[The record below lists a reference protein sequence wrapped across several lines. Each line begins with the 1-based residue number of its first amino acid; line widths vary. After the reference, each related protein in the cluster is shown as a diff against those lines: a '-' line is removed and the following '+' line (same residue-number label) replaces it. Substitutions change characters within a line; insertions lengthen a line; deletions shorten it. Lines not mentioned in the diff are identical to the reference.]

1 MSCHSLERPC
11 GDEPNPESTES
22 PLLEP
27 VSPSNT
33 IMSSR
38 ASSDRNRIPNAS
50 NLPKRYNLENYQK
63 DDQEEMIKKAG
74 KNVSRTTVWRKNK
87 EKSTKSVP
95 EKEGTGNSTSSRA
108 TTARKVDAVR
118 IHRGNPPYPQISRP
132 STSRETDGEDV
143 HPDSVDHTQSL
154 QESVPGATNEND
166 ASPCL
171 MEVDETISHGG
182 TSDDD
187 TSQNSPINP
196 EKSSSESS
204 TSSQSYQGSLQSG
217 NGSDTDALSDI
228 TTDGNDFRQFEDQIF
243 GDEMYHKVMFE
254 SSGITVGDVIL
265 MIKACSLRFA
275 IPREGQL
282 RMGEMMKVCAGPEF
296 ETLSLSEYFMD
307 KYVPTNNDQL
317 DYHYYRTSCSKAV
330 VYSTNAQK
338 KIPTE
343 TFRCPEESCQS
354 PNLVSVKSQNYFTS
368 VSMEYQIKRI
378 LSNEIL
384 LNDIIRNIESR
395 KNPSQID
402 GSSFKDVHD
411 GSLNKQM
418 MIQHRDETTTI
429 LSGNANADGAPFN
442 NNGVM
447 HGWPSQMLLNDLSP
461 KLRWRN
467 IILTG
472 MLMTVTKEPSI
483 EVLNLYMKKT
493 LLDQLKRLNGERITV
508 TVNNKSYTF
517 CFKILNFN
525 LDTPAR
531 AMFQNRMLYSA
542 LYGCSWC
549 YQIGIWISGSTRF
562 PASHESPPRTHES
575 HVRDVRHLEEMLE
588 GNPRL
593 RTLKKKK
600 HVRGAKGVAQYVVA
614 DLKDPNCPVRLMPRE
629 WAEVESRLL
638 LIKPTQDIHR
648 LPREGQLTAGAK
660 MKASEARAW
669 ILCYALPCSK
679 GTLNEEAFSHYSLL
693 TKTLY
698 TYLKDE
704 IKSGEV
710 DEGEKDAMT
719 FIRDYEKIY
728 KKYPTFNIHS
738 WKHAAESIRRSGP
751 PALNSAFPFESN
763 IYFLKLLVS
772 GPKDM
777 NKQISKKYLQLTYFR
792 TGCTQHPD
800 MSPEARM
807 FCEDL
812 FVHKLA
818 KTAVR
823 DDVSGVVYFQNKG
836 DEDVQGLGH
845 VTHMRKV
852 IRWDESQT
860 NLVRIELIERK
871 TLFVDVGVAQYVCTL
886 PNHIEVQ

>member
-1 MSCHSLERPC
+1 
-11 GDEPNPESTES
+11 
-22 PLLEP
+22 
-27 VSPSNT
+27 
-33 IMSSR
+33 MSSR

-50 NLPKRYNLENYQK
+50 NLPKRYNLENYQE

-95 EKEGTGNSTSSRA
+95 EKEGTGNLTSSRA
-108 TTARKVDAVR
+108 TTARKVDAGR

-132 STSRETDGEDV
+132 STSRETDGEEV

-154 QESVPGATNEND
+154 QESVPGETNEND

-171 MEVDETISHGG
+171 MEVDETIPHGG

-196 EKSSSESS
+196 EKSS
-204 TSSQSYQGSLQSG
+204 
-217 NGSDTDALSDI
+217 NI

-275 IPREGQL
+275 ISREGQL

-317 DYHYYRTSCSKAV
+317 DYHYYCTSCSKAV

-368 VSMEYQIKRI
+368 VSMEYRIKRI

-384 LNDIIRNIESR
+384 LNDIIRNIETR

-402 GSSFKDVHD
+402 GSSFKDIHD

-429 LSGNANADGAPFN
+429 LSGNVNADGAPFN
-442 NNGVM
+442 NNVVM

-517 CFKILNFN
+517 LFKILNFN

-531 AMFQNRMLYSA
+531 AMFQNRMLYNA

-600 HVRGAKGVAQYVVA
+600 HVRGAKG
-614 DLKDPNCPVRLMPRE
+614 RSFIMSEERE
-629 WAEVESRLL
+629 DECDHLDAVWSFPYEYMHGM
-638 LIKPTQDIHR
+638 DI
-648 LPREGQLTAGAK
+648 
-660 MKASEARAW
+660 
-669 ILCYALPCSK
+669 
-679 GTLNEEAFSHYSLL
+679 
-693 TKTLY
+693 
-698 TYLKDE
+698 
-704 IKSGEV
+704 
-710 DEGEKDAMT
+710 
-719 FIRDYEKIY
+719 
-728 KKYPTFNIHS
+728 
-738 WKHAAESIRRSGP
+738 
-751 PALNSAFPFESN
+751 
-763 IYFLKLLVS
+763 
-772 GPKDM
+772 
-777 NKQISKKYLQLTYFR
+777 
-792 TGCTQHPD
+792 
-800 MSPEARM
+800 
-807 FCEDL
+807 
-812 FVHKLA
+812 
-818 KTAVR
+818 
-823 DDVSGVVYFQNKG
+823 
-836 DEDVQGLGH
+836 
-845 VTHMRKV
+845 
-852 IRWDESQT
+852 
-860 NLVRIELIERK
+860 
-871 TLFVDVGVAQYVCTL
+871 GVA
-886 PNHIEVQ
+886 